1 MWMQLTARAASGVRV
16 FVAVAVVLAM
26 VLASGPSAR
35 ADSKTGA
42 SPKRQGTKSTVA
54 DPEGE
59 PGAGDTPKEGEA
71 KTVEAREVRRASIE
85 TAAYGDSDHVSV
97 FTPSISA
104 GIASPAAG
112 ITFNAHYLVDV
123 VSAASVDIVSTA
135 SRRWSEIRHAGAADV
150 TYKPGDFGVALAA
163 SFSTEP
169 DYLSI
174 GGGGN
179 LLYDFDQKNF
189 TLLVGYGYGHD
200 TIGRGG
206 TSFTDFSRSLDKH
219 NLRAGLS
226 MVLSRSTVLGLSLE
240 AMIESGDGSKPYRYV
255 PMFAPGVAPKVP
267 AGASIDDVT
276 LHRLPERPLEQLPLL
291 RRRFALTE
299 RFAHRF
305 DASTIRI
312 EERIYDDTWALRAST
327 TDVRWIFDLGR
338 RWEVWPHGRY
348 HVQSP
353 VNFWQRAY
361 VSGGQP
367 GWNLP
372 EFRTGD
378 RELGPLST
386 VTGGGGIR
394 YYFGSD
400 AEPKAWSIGA
410 QSDVMYTSY
419 TDDLYILSRTAILG
433 VMTLDGEM

>member
-1 MWMQLTARAASGVRV
+1 MWMQLTARAFRV
-16 FVAVAVVLAM
+16 LVAPLVVLTLVAL
-26 VLASGPSAR
+26 VAPIAR
-35 ADSKTGA
+35 AEGTGA

-54 DPEGE
+54 DPDDPPSSKE
-59 PGAGDTPKEGEA
+59 PPKESDE
-71 KTVEAREVRRASIE
+71 KPVEQREVRRASIE

-112 ITFNAHYLVDV
+112 VTFNMHYLVDV

-135 SRRWSEIRHAGAADV
+135 SRRWSEVRQAGAADV
-150 TYKPGDFGVALAA
+150 TFKPSDFGVALAA

-169 DYLSI
+169 DYLSL

-179 LLYDFDQKNF
+179 ILYDFDQKNF

-206 TSFTDFSRSLDKH
+206 TSFTDFSRTLAKH

-226 MVLSRSTVLGLSLE
+226 MVLSRSTVLGLSME
-240 AMIESGDGSKPYRYV
+240 AMIESGDSSKPYRYV
-255 PMFAPGVAPKVP
+255 PMFSSAIAPKVP
-267 AGASIDDVT
+267 VGASIEDVT
-276 LHRLPERPLEQLPLL
+276 SHRLPERPLEQLPLL

-305 DASTIRI
+305 DTSTLRI

-338 RWEVWPHGRY
+338 RWAIWPHGRY

-361 VSGGQP
+361 VSGG
-367 GWNLP
+367 GGVGAWNLP

-386 VTGGGGIR
+386 ITGGGGIR
-394 YYFGSD
+394 YFFGSD
-400 AEPKAWSIGA
+400 ADPKTWSIGA

-419 TDDLYILSRTAILG
+419 TDDLYITSRTAILG
-433 VMTLDGEM
+433 VLTLDGEM